1 MAEPMH
7 TAQPRTWVVAFRGL
21 LAASLVSLAA
31 VPAGAQEAVSLQRQD
46 GSTVAVSV
54 YPPKTST
61 CRGVAI
67 VSPGAG
73 GSETGYAY
81 LGEGLSGLG
90 YLAVVVGHQES
101 GRRALREHMRGGTL
115 REGLADL
122 ITDPAAYRGRFMD
135 IAAARQWAAARC
147 PAAESVL
154 VGHSMG
160 AATTMMEAGARNQVG
175 MSGADAFGAYIAL
188 SPQGAGSIFPAGAW
202 SDIKRPVL
210 TITGTRDDE
219 LGGGSWRTRTEPYAN
234 MPPGCKW
241 LAVIDGAT
249 HMNLAGNGMSRP
261 TQALAI
267 QVISAFL
274 DALRLGDCRGPAPQ
288 RGIDVQTK

>member
-1 MAEPMH
+1 MVPPVRTH
-7 TAQPRTWVVAFRGL
+7 QPRLCGAGFRCAL
-21 LAASLVSLAA
+21 VASLVSLAA
-31 VPAGAQEAVSLQRQD
+31 VPVAAQEAVSLQRQD
-46 GSTVAVSV
+46 GSAVPVSV
-54 YPPKTST
+54 YPPNSST
-61 CRGVAI
+61 CRGVTI
-67 VSPGAG
+67 ISPGAG
-73 GSETGYAY
+73 GSEKGYAY
-81 LGEGLSGLG
+81 LGKGLSGLG

-147 PAAESVL
+147 PAAELVL

-160 AATTMMEAGARNQVG
+160 AATTLMEAGARNKLG
-175 MSGADAFGAYIAL
+175 MSGADAFGVYIAL

-210 TITGTRDDE
+210 SITGTRDDE
-219 LGGGSWRTRTEPYAN
+219 LGGGSWRTRTEPYAH

-261 TQALAI
+261 TQALTM

-274 DALRLGDCRGPAPQ
+274 EGVRQGDCRGPAPQ